1 MKTEQLFCFINFF
14 YVLTFPL
21 MFLSYVIS
29 DPTELITNDSF
40 VMKTLAKY
48 VD

>member
-21 MFLSYVIS
+21 MFLRYVIS
-29 DPTELITNDSF
+29 NPIEWTSNDSF